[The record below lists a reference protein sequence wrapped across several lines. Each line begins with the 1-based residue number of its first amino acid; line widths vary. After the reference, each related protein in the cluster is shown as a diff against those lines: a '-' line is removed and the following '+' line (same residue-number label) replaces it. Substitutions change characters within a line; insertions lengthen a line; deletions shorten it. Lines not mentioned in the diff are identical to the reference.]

1 MAQLKIPRFPSTM
14 KQLLYSDF
22 SGGLN
27 IKENPSLIAENQTPE
42 CSNIRVRDGTVSKRP
57 GYRRLFPTSLGT
69 GKINGLFQYN
79 KANGDSFR
87 LIAHGNS
94 LYIQSESDQPV
105 EIKSGLANA
114 KAHFFVLSDTLFMI
128 NGTDYISFDG
138 STVKD
143 VTSYAYYP
151 LVLIGRSPSGSP
163 NYGTTNEAFNL
174 LSAGFRVSFSADGTA
189 TAYTL
194 PYTNLDATTI
204 TAVVNNVTLV
214 ENTDFTV
221 DRATGIIT
229 FNIAPTTGTDNVIIT
244 AFKASLTHPE
254 YILNATIAEVYGGKT
269 SATVFFSGNPNF
281 PDMVWHSRLY
291 GSNYNADYFPD
302 DGWQKI
308 PGDITGLAHI
318 YDLLYVAHSKGH
330 GYLSYVEGDTHAYF
344 NYSDINLEKGTDIP
358 GAIQEV
364 NNAVICASSVNGVMQ
379 ILNNTTNNDRLSIA
393 DISTSINKAGIE
405 RQDLGLLRQSN
416 LKDAV
421 SYNFDNY
428 YGLCVNDVCYV
439 LDYKSGAWLYD
450 TNIPA
455 SCFAVIDKT
464 LCFGSNTDGLVYQFD
479 ELLFNDDGMAIESFY
494 DTKEENA
501 GTPTRLK
508 VVKRIN
514 IVAKPLH
521 RASITLAFKSRK
533 SNGITALQ
541 MQTNAFSFVNFSFDG
556 FTFNTSF
563 FPVLKRKRM
572 SKRANYFQFRLS
584 NDALDEGMSV
594 ASLEVEFN
602 QGSEMR

>member
-1 MAQLKIPRFPSTM
+1 
-14 KQLLYSDF
+14 
-22 SGGLN
+22 
-27 IKENPSLIAENQTPE
+27 
-42 CSNIRVRDGTVSKRP
+42 
-57 GYRRLFPTSLGT
+57 
-69 GKINGLFQYN
+69 
-79 KANGDSFR
+79 
-87 LIAHGNS
+87 
-94 LYIQSESDQPV
+94 
-105 EIKSGLANA
+105 
-114 KAHFFVLSDTLFMI
+114 
-128 NGTDYISFDG
+128 
-138 STVKD
+138 
-143 VTSYAYYP
+143 
-151 LVLIGRSPSGSP
+151 
-163 NYGTTNEAFNL
+163 
-174 LSAGFRVSFSADGTA
+174 
-189 TAYTL
+189 
-194 PYTNLDATTI
+194 
-204 TAVVNNVTLV
+204 
-214 ENTDFTV
+214 
-221 DRATGIIT
+221 
-229 FNIAPTTGTDNVIIT
+229 
-244 AFKASLTHPE
+244 
-254 YILNATIAEVYGGKT
+254 
-269 SATVFFSGNPNF
+269 
-281 PDMVWHSRLY
+281 
-291 GSNYNADYFPD
+291 
-302 DGWQKI
+302 
-308 PGDITGLAHI
+308 
-318 YDLLYVAHSKGH
+318 
-330 GYLSYVEGDTHAYF
+330 
-344 NYSDINLEKGTDIP
+344 
-358 GAIQEV
+358 
-364 NNAVICASSVNGVMQ
+364 MQ